1 MVDGINQD
9 RPEVPCSSVR
19 HIALISFD
27 CSEPATHLRDRR
39 PGSEEIGSEELSG
52 EVPNNRRQLIRR
64 CGTSGQRAKHRQT
77 T

>member
-9 RPEVPCSSVR
+9 RPKVPCSSVR

-39 PGSEEIGSEELSG
+39 PGSEEISGKELSG
-52 EVPNNRRQLIRR
+52 EVPNKRRQLIRR
-64 CGTSGQRAKHRQT
+64 CGTSGQTDLHRQT